1 MNLKKIDFIFFTV
14 LAIVAELI
22 SSISFSKLH
31 SGFYFSFSIL
41 IFIIYSLR
49 WGKSA
54 IITLVLSGI
63 PLLFTQ
69 PIGNVLGIEIWKGI
83 LYHMLVNVFAVIPIW
98 IYGNRN
104 RNKIIANPTLLALY
118 VFCVFVSLSIGK
130 EIALLIISRDP
141 LGGIKYFVSQIFTL
155 VLTILILLILLRLKT
170 KLICDMTE
178 YLKEAKEEICMN
190 ENMEKGESETSEH
203 NSDETREN
211 QEYLS

>member
-1 MNLKKIDFIFFTV
+1 MNLKKIDFIFFTI
-14 LAIVAELI
+14 LAIAAELI

-41 IFIIYSLR
+41 VFIIYSIR

-54 IITLVLSGI
+54 IFSLILSGI

-69 PIGNVLGIEIWKGI
+69 PIGNALGLEIWKGI

-98 IYGNRN
+98 IYGSRN
-104 RNKIIANPTLLALY
+104 RDKIISSPFLLFLY
-118 VFCVFVSLSIGK
+118 VFFVFLFLSIGK
-130 EIALLIISRDP
+130 EIALLIINRDP

-155 VLTILILLILLRLKT
+155 VLTVLILFILLRLKT

-178 YLKEAKEEICMN
+178 YLRETKEDICIN

-211 QEYLS
+211 QENFA